1 MFKKIAFSVFLG
13 ISFIYFITAN
23 REYDMPLKVYYSKL
37 SADAKKEV
45 ECLTDNIFFE
55 AAYEPEKGK
64 KAVAFVTLNRV
75 YSEFYPKTICDVVK
89 QKTTR
94 VCQFSWYCQEK
105 EKRLSYTK
113 ELTENQRMMYNRIRE
128 LAVHIYA
135 NYGKIDDPTRG
146 ALFYHAD
153 YVNPKWSGVVHT
165 ETIGRHKFYTRKDML

>member
-1 MFKKIAFSVFLG
+1 MFKKIAFSVILG
-13 ISFIYFITAN
+13 ISLIYFITTN

-45 ECLTDNIFFE
+45 DCLTDNIFFE

-75 YSEFYPKTICDVVK
+75 YSEFFPKTICDVVK
-89 QKTTR
+89 QKTTK

-105 EKRLSYTK
+105 EKWLSYSK
-113 ELTENQRMMYNRIRE
+113 ELTQNQRIVYNQIRE

-135 NYGKIDDPTRG
+135 NYERIEDPTRG

-153 YVNPKWSGVVHT
+153 YVNPQWKDMIQT
-165 ETIGRHKFYTRKDML
+165 ETIGRHKFYIKRI